1 MAERDRGV
9 SLLAGE
15 KNGDGLADDVGP
27 SDNDGVLTL
36 YVHAGKFDKFNYAV
50 RSAGQKALFA
60 DKHLTDVDRRKTV
73 DVLFG
78 RDRVDYGLVAD
89 VLRNGKLNE
98 NTVYRGI
105 GVELLNEFHEL
116 ILGRRFGKTDLA
128 RIHTRFDARL
138 FLSGHVTDARGI
150 VADENDRKTGN
161 NAFFLFKFRGGINTY
176 DSCITPYGNNY
187 VSFIAGDNPYTVINV
202 PENPQDKNILVLK
215 DSFGNAFV
223 PYLCEHYGNII
234 VVDVRYTDM
243 NVYEHLKDYGL
254 TDIVFVN
261 NVQAALSTTWSK
273 MYLKAVGVE

>member
-1 MAERDRGV
+1 MQ
-9 SLLAGE
+9 
-15 KNGDGLADDVGP
+15 
-27 SDNDGVLTL
+27 
-36 YVHAGKFDKFNYAV
+36 H
-50 RSAGQKALFA
+50 
-60 DKHLTDVDRRKTV
+60 
-73 DVLFG
+73 
-78 RDRVDYGLVAD
+78 
-89 VLRNGKLNE
+89 
-98 NTVYRGI
+98 
-105 GVELLNEFHEL
+105 FH
-116 ILGRRFGKTDLA
+116 
-128 RIHTRFDARL
+128 
-138 FLSGHVTDARGI
+138 S
-150 VADENDRKTGN
+150 
-161 NAFFLFKFRGGINTY
+161 
-176 DSCITPYGNNY
+176 ITFQ